1 MSIFDQP
8 GAALALLLGGLIAVQ
23 LLRKV
28 EFGLAALGFG
38 IASATPELLERRTG
52 LPNITLPLALVVAAL
67 AFRHRRWH
75 GRVGPRQ
82 VGALGCAF
90 LALLIAEGCS
100 VFVAAD
106 TDGVRGRFV
115 DDLRSVVVMLAIAF
129 SLTTVRQLRWL
140 VHGAIAAGAVMGAAA
155 VAQFATGRTGELFF
169 GLASAPELGGFGTT
183 DSARASGPMVST
195 NYFAQYLVVLTAIAL
210 ERSIRDPDRRL
221 RRWSAVSACLMIPA
235 ILLTSSRGGLV
246 GLAVVIVV
254 GTAWLRAGRR
264 LVVPAVLVALL
275 AFALAPSGMAER
287 LSAIGDVVG
296 PHEAIADNAVRG
308 RLSEVRAAYEM
319 FVDRPLFGVGVANF
333 DDRYPEYAD
342 RLGLEDDPLGRS
354 AHNLPLHFAAE
365 LGLVGL
371 ALFAVLVG
379 GALRGLS
386 RARRRARSI
395 DDHEL
400 AGLLQGIQLGLVGFL
415 TTAMFLHLSHPQLFW
430 LLVTLGWVAPQIRAE
445 PDPEPIPNPR
455 ESKSPVVVPFAPV
468 RA

>member
-1 MSIFDQP
+1 MRILDQP
-8 GAALALLLGGLIAVQ
+8 GVVVALLLGAVMAVQ

-28 EFGLAALGFG
+28 EFGLAALVFG
-38 IASATPELLERRTG
+38 IASATPELLERRSG
-52 LPNITLPLALVVAAL
+52 LPNFTLPLALVVGAL

-75 GRVGPRQ
+75 GQTGPRQ

-100 VFVAAD
+100 IFVATD
-106 TDGVRGRFV
+106 TDGVRERFL
-115 DDLRSVVVMLAIAF
+115 DDVRSVVVMLAIAF

-140 VHGAIAAGAVMGAAA
+140 AHGAIAAGAVMGAAA
-155 VAQFATGRTGELFF
+155 VAQFAIGGTGEMFF

-183 DSARASGPMVST
+183 ESARASGPMVST

-210 ERSIRDPDRRL
+210 ERSIRDRDRRM
-221 RRWSAVSACLMIPA
+221 RRWSAISVCLMIPA

-246 GLAVVIVV
+246 GLVVVLGV
-254 GTAWLRAGRR
+254 GVAWLRAGRR
-264 LVVPAVLVALL
+264 LVIPLVLVALGSFL
-275 AFALAPSGMAER
+275 LAPSGMAER
-287 LSAIGDVVG
+287 FGAIGDIAG

-308 RLSEVRAAYEM
+308 RLSEMRAAYDM

-333 DDRYPEYAD
+333 DDHYPEYAD

-371 ALFAVLVG
+371 AMFAVLVG
-379 GALRGLS
+379 GAARGLA
-386 RARRRARSI
+386 RARRRARLVG
-395 DDHEL
+395 DREL
-400 AGLLQGIQLGLVGFL
+400 AGLAQGIQLGLVGFL
-415 TTAMFLHLSHPQLFW
+415 ATAMFLHLSHPQLFW

-445 PDPEPIPNPR
+445 PDGAPTS
-455 ESKSPVVVPFAPV
+455 ESHASASPVVVPFAPV